1 MFENNEDKLKIFI
14 ECFDINPQYDMMCDF
29 VMNKSLIRC
38 LYEQNKTKELIYL
51 VNRMLIDYKY
61 HEII

>member
-1 MFENNEDKLKIFI
+1 
-14 ECFDINPQYDMMCDF
+14 MMCDF

-51 VNRMLIDYKY
+51 VNRMLIDNKY